1 MRHLFAVFLL
11 TVIPMSTSAHF
22 IWVVPGQNARPQKV
36 MVYFG
41 DRLQPDKP
49 ELLKTVAHTSLSAH
63 LREGKTADLK
73 IVPSRSKKEG
83 HYEVSLPKLDVST
96 VTGHCK
102 WGVHTLKE
110 LGESTPFLLHYHIKA
125 VLESAEKQ
133 SAGKSFPGM
142 KAEIIPIFKEGIL
155 HLRVLFNGK
164 PVPKVRVTIL
174 VPGQKKL
181 LSYRTKRNGECRI
194 KPSRPGIYAMW
205 VLAGVE
211 KTSGKHGEKNYD
223 EVRHYATLTL
233 AVPQKGEPK

>member
-1 MRHLFAVFLL
+1 MRHLFAGFLL
-11 TVIPMSTSAHF
+11 VIIPLSTSAHF
-22 IWVVPGQNARPQKV
+22 IWIVPGPNAPPQKV

-63 LREGKTADLK
+63 RSNGKAADLK
-73 IVPSRSKKEG
+73 IVPSRSSKEG
-83 HYEVSLPKLDVST
+83 HYEVSLPKQDISI

-110 LGESTPFLLHYHIKA
+110 LGESTPFLLHYHVKA
-125 VLESAEKQ
+125 VLKSAEKE

-142 KAEIIPIFKEGIL
+142 KAEIIPIFKEGML

-164 PVPKVRVTIL
+164 PVSKVRVTIL
-174 VPGQKKL
+174 VPGQKKI
-181 LSYRTKRNGECRI
+181 LSYRTRRNGECRI
-194 KPSRPGIYAMW
+194 KPSRSGIYAIW

-211 KTSGKHGEKNYD
+211 KTSGKHGEKSY
-223 EVRHYATLTL
+223 EEIRHYATLTV
-233 AVPQKGEPK
+233 AVSQKRESK